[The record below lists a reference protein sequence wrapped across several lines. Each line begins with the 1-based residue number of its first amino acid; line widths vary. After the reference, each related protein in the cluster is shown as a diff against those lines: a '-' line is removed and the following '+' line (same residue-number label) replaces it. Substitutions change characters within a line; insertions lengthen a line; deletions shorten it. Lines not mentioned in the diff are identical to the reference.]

1 MSAAAKTEKA
11 ILDQRLESQESFSS
25 GETLSPEKT
34 KSSSKTKGSER
45 ARANGQP
52 TIAPVANKIV
62 EASVRRL
69 SEREDGFMAKEY
81 ANMFAYIAN
90 DDGRNA
96 KIMLRQGG

>member
-1 MSAAAKTEKA
+1 MSAAVKTEVT
-11 ILDQRLESQESFSS
+11 ILNQRLDIQEILSS

-34 KSSSKTKGSER
+34 KSSSKTKGSES

-81 ANMFAYIAN
+81 ANMVVYIAN

-96 KIMLRQGG
+96 IEVFRQGG